1 MTPIP
6 EDNANLECPVVRP
19 PRVTTAVQVL
29 IASLVLGVLT
39 AAFNVVRV
47 ASGKTMLVALVIV
60 LAFFGL
66 GFLLVWRIA
75 AGKNWARIFL
85 LVLVI
90 IGTPLAIPGYRAS
103 LRLNVLAGSVSILIN
118 ILQLIGAYLLFTG
131 SSNSWFRKRK

>member
-1 MTPIP
+1 MTPIT
-6 EDNANLECPVVRP
+6 EESANLEHPVVRP

-90 IGTPLAIPGYRAS
+90 LGTPLAIPGYRAS
-103 LRLNVLAGSVSILIN
+103 LRLNVVAGSVSILIN

>member
-1 MTPIP
+1 MTPIT
-6 EDNANLECPVVRP
+6 EDNANLERPVVRP
-19 PRVTTAVQVL
+19 ERVTTAVQVL
-29 IASLVLGVLT
+29 TASLVLGVLT

-90 IGTPLAIPGYRAS
+90 LGTPLAIPGYRAS
-103 LRLNVLAGSVSILIN
+103 LRLNVVAGSVSILIN
-118 ILQLIGAYLLFTG
+118 ILQVIGAYLLFTG
-131 SSNSWFRKRK
+131 TSNSWFRKRK

>member
-1 MTPIP
+1 MTPIT
-6 EDNANLECPVVRP
+6 EESANLEHPVVRP

-39 AAFNVVRV
+39 AAFNIVRV

-90 IGTPLAIPGYRAS
+90 LGTPLAIPGYRAS
-103 LRLNVLAGSVSILIN
+103 LRLNVVAGSVSILIN

>member
-1 MTPIP
+1 MTPIT
-6 EDNANLECPVVRP
+6 EDSTNLERPVMRP
-19 PRVTTAVQVL
+19 QRVTTAVQVL

-39 AAFNVVRV
+39 AAFNIVRV

-90 IGTPLAIPGYRAS
+90 LGTPLAIPGYRAS
-103 LRLNVLAGSVSILIN
+103 LRLNVVAGSVSILIN

>member
-1 MTPIP
+1 MTPIL
-6 EDNANLECPVVRP
+6 EDNANPERP
-19 PRVTTAVQVL
+19 ERVTTAVQVL
-29 IASLVLGVLT
+29 AASLILGVLT
-39 AAFNVVRV
+39 AAFNVVRNV
-47 ASGKTMLVALVIV
+47 SGKTMLVALLIV
-60 LAFFGL
+60 LVFFGL

-90 IGTPLAIPGYRAS
+90 LGTPLAIPGYRAS
-103 LRLNVLAGSVSILIN
+103 LRLNVVAGSVSILIN

>member
-1 MTPIP
+1 MTPLT
-6 EDNANLECPVVRP
+6 EDNANLERPVVRP
-19 PRVTTAVQVL
+19 QRVTTAVQVL
-29 IASLVLGVLT
+29 AASLALGLLT
-39 AAFNVVRV
+39 AVFNVVRN
-47 ASGKTMLVALVIV
+47 ASGKTMLVALGIVIV
-60 LAFFGL
+60 FFGL

-90 IGTPLAIPGYRAS
+90 VGTPLAIPGYRAS
-103 LRLNVLAGSVSILIN
+103 LRLNVVAGSVSILIN